1 MSLLS
6 SISKLFFPPTWLV
19 VEKAKVEVLQKIK
32 LDQKEN
38 TGTNL
43 LTHFPI

>member
-6 SISKLFFPPTWLV
+6 SVSKLFFPPTRLV
-19 VEKAKVEVLQKIK
+19 VAKANVEVLQRIK

-38 TGTNL
+38 NGTNL